1 MTYRC
6 NLIIDSCCDLPFD
19 LIDREG
25 VGLIRF
31 PYFFGTEEFA
41 DDLWRSAD
49 SHGFYERMRKGE
61 QPTTAQLSIPV
72 LTEAFEKAV
81 ASGVPTVYLSFSS
94 ALSGSYDQALNV
106 RDQVLAQHPDAE
118 LHVVDTH
125 LASTGEGLLVLEA
138 LRQQERGMTAA
149 ELAAWA
155 AEACYFVN
163 IYFMVDDLEAL
174 RRGGRIPSS
183 VAVAGAKLDVK
194 PLLWIAVDGSL
205 AIKGIARGRKKGL
218 KQLALLYAE
227 RVDRSSDTTY
237 VCTGT
242 ADCARD
248 VRKLEEY
255 IAKEG
260 CEPLF
265 VEGNV
270 GPVVGSHV
278 GPGMVALAFWGPD
291 KRKELSVADR
301 IARKVKGGE

>member
-1 MTYRC
+1 M
-6 NLIIDSCCDLPFD
+6 
-19 LIDREG
+19 
-25 VGLIRF
+25 
-31 PYFFGTEEFA
+31 
-41 DDLWRSAD
+41 
-49 SHGFYERMRKGE
+49 
-61 QPTTAQLSIPV
+61 
-72 LTEAFEKAV
+72 
-81 ASGVPTVYLSFSS
+81 YLSFSS

-248 VRKLEEY
+248 VRKLEVY

-291 KRKELSVADR
+291 KHKELSVADR